1 MRPLTSTAPPRRL
14 GRVCTGWRRFHIALL
29 TPAAV
34 ALAMAGGGRAVAQVA
49 PETMNGVPL
58 LPIPTYEET
67 GLPAFTMPTGA
78 TALGSD
84 MPAGG
89 DGSVNGGTGVA
100 AGATPGTANGD
111 AIGSAA
117 SSWNQYAGQS
127 VGSGQ
132 CVALVQSADSNVG
145 LTRTWAQ
152 GTQVQG
158 NAEIRPGTAIAT
170 FDSTGR
176 YANATD
182 GSSHAAIYLGQNAQ
196 GIQVLDQWAGSPAAY
211 RTIRWSSATG
221 MAANTGSSFYV
232 VSRAS

>member
-1 MRPLTSTAPPRRL
+1 MHPLTRTDPPGRL
-14 GRVCTGWRRFHIALL
+14 IHSRTGWRRLHAAVLAS
-29 TPAAV
+29 AAV
-34 ALAMAGGGRAVAQVA
+34 AAAMPGGGLACAQTA
-49 PETMNGVPL
+49 QTMNGVPL

-67 GLPAFTMPTGA
+67 GLPAFTVPTGA
-78 TALGSD
+78 TALASD

-89 DGSVNGGTGVA
+89 DGSAPGIDGGS
-100 AGATPGTANGD
+100 AGATPGTGNGD

-117 SSWNQYAGQS
+117 SSWNQYAGQA

-132 CVALVQSADSNVG
+132 CVALVQAADSNVG

-152 GTQVQG
+152 GAQVQG
-158 NAEIRPGTAIAT
+158 NTELRPGTAIAT

-176 YANATD
+176 YANATN

-196 GIQVLDQWAGSPAAY
+196 GIQVMDQWAGSPAAY

-221 MAANTGSSFYV
+221 MAANIGSSFYV